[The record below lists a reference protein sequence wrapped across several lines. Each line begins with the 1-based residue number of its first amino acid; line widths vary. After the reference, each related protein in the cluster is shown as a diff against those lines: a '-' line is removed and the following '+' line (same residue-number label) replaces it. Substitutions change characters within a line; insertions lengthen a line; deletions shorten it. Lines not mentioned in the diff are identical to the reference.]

1 MNWDKLT
8 AVEFTDAV
16 DRCGGV
22 CLVPLGV
29 IEKHGDHLPLG
40 QDPIYIHDVCSLAAE
55 REPAIVFP
63 YYYFGQI
70 HEARHVPGTIA
81 LDGKLLLDLLSAVC
95 DEIARNGLDR
105 IVLVNGHGGNSSLL
119 RYFLQLTL
127 AERRDYT
134 VYLSDIPRP
143 AEAARE
149 LLRARNDGHAGEI
162 ETSAMLH
169 LHPELVKLD
178 VYGDYGQTLGRIAHV
193 REAGL
198 ETGIWWYADHPGHLK
213 AEQVEFTAEKGR
225 AIVEG
230 HVNHLARQI
239 RVVREDAVTPELLR
253 DFYERNDAPSNRYP

>member
-8 AVEFTDAV
+8 AVEFAGAV
-16 DRCGGV
+16 EQCGRV

-40 QDPIYIHDVCSLAAE
+40 QDSIYIHEICTQAAN

-81 LDGKLLLDLLSAVC
+81 LDGKLLLDLLDAIC
-95 DEIARNGLDR
+95 GEIARNGLDR
-105 IVLVNGHGGNSSLL
+105 IILVNGHGGNTSLL
-119 RYFLQLTL
+119 RYYLQLTL
-127 AERRDYT
+127 EKRRDYT
-134 VYLSDIPRP
+134 VYLSGIPKPLGRS
-143 AEAARE
+143 RE
-149 LLRARNDGHAGEI
+149 LLRARSDGHAGEM

-178 VYGDYGQTLGRIAHV
+178 AYGDYGQTLGRIARV
-193 REAGL
+193 TETGL

-213 AEQVEFTAEKGR
+213 AERVEFTAEKGE
-225 AIVEG
+225 AIVED
-230 HVNHLARQI
+230 HVAHLARQI
-239 RVVREDAVTPELLR
+239 RVARDDEITPGLVR
-253 DFYERNDAPSNRYP
+253 DFYDRNDAPSNRYP